1 MGTKE
6 RETFEKGS
14 RQMSKR
20 DSLLWKEL
28 RGSFTTPEEPRKV
41 FLLGQW
47 FGPFEEAEMK
57 AADPGPDLAGYET
70 ASWRHKVS
78 QQIQSFHPDLL
89 LVLFP
94 GDCTK
99 QLSET
104 ASEWLQDLL
113 SQSEM
118 CVCVLDEVGSVRW
131 KDLEGLERDD
141 SKSFELYYARG
152 DLCIGTS
159 NQGLGETLS
168 VWASQDHSRYYAPI
182 SIDTIH
188 THEGFSRLIVD
199 VLEETLHDHDLH
211 VAFPVEA
218 LIEDHMELGTLDT
231 VPLGEDVEGLDLNF
245 VDPMQDHEDDLLDT
259 LPLAGFP
266 KDEAERRRE
275 WAKVPRKVRI
285 AIRRLHN
292 MMSHKPKE
300 VLLQVLRG
308 SGASDDMIRAAK
320 AFRCPTCAV
329 SQEIPKTHPVSAP
342 PSYVF
347 NKEVSIDVFEVQ
359 DSDRTKYQF
368 LNMICVGTCYQV
380 VALVRVGE
388 GQPTSAQ
395 CLKKFQRHWVQWA
408 GWPESVS
415 TDRGLHN
422 RGAFATGLSQHGVVL
437 RQAGLESPEH
447 IGRCERHGGIIK
459 RAYRRVCRQHHL
471 QGKEQ
476 VKAAMTE
483 CQVAKNEFVR
493 HGGFSPSQ
501 WVLGRQP
508 RGIGHLLDEDE
519 LGQLGVLSGAMD
531 PSTAFGRSIEY
542 RHTARRAYVQA
553 DTSRRARAAVLR
565 KSGPLPGKYSAGDLV
580 CYRIERDSSGVPSW
594 SGVSRIIGFD
604 GKTVWV
610 THRGV
615 PVATSL
621 GKLRPCTSAEV
632 LAYQIL
638 SKGNLQYEHL
648 ESEREQQRFV
658 DARAHDS
665 DADDEE
671 DSDSA
676 RPSSAIRSNPLEGLR
691 TVRRR
696 VGLTPEESRAEPRVE
711 PTIEE
716 PEVEDAQQ
724 MDEPTVEAVAENDPQ
739 LDAAD
744 IPVPEEEDTADALL
758 AQFKIPTYGSK
769 ECNKYRAFVADRID
783 SESARKWLK
792 KRSSYSNK
800 KKAAQNKV
808 FTYEKCSPE
817 LQKGIDGSRKVEW
830 DKWKEFNAALDLD
843 EEQYQKLKDEGHEE
857 VPLKWVDTDKNDA
870 LRGTQPDIEVRHKSR
885 LVTRGDL
892 ESGDIRSDSPTAD
905 IEAQNLIFSFAASRK
920 VRIGSAD
927 ITNAYFQGEELDRVL
942 ILRQPK
948 GGLPGEPPERRFLA
962 RVPVYGTHDGG
973 RKFWKRLK
981 TSAQK
986 RGFLENA
993 IFKALYVLR
1002 NNEGRIIALLCTHV
1016 DDLLWAA
1023 EPEAEPVIEELL
1035 KEFSC
1040 GKVERKTFRYCGK
1053 EVSQADDY
1061 TITVTCKETTLKV
1074 RRIFIAPK
1082 RKPGE
1087 PLTDKDKLQLKSVAG
1102 SLSWVARQCRPDLAY
1117 RVSRMQSASAGG
1129 IVADLREANK
1139 AVDYALATPDRGL
1152 TFRANVLD
1160 WDNLISCVI
1169 TDASHANESQVMK
1182 VKGEDSVEPY
1192 RSQGARLNA
1201 LGTPSLISSDE
1212 GHMHLISY
1220 ASRKVRRVCRSTL
1233 QAEAYT
1239 LQAGVEEGDRLR
1251 AAVADLFGK
1260 LDRKKWEASSAAFMR
1275 QVWFTDCRS
1284 LSDTLR
1290 NPKMSKHEDKRL
1302 SIEIA
1307 SMRESLW
1314 RAKGEQ
1320 YGDPYYQ
1327 DDRPEE
1333 PTDEVRWIDTDVMV
1347 ADPLTKVMES
1357 TKLVECLFTNCL
1369 KVEQP
1374 IESVIKKRAKQLQ
1387 RRKTADPAD
1396 GLDVMD

>member
-1 MGTKE
+1 
-6 RETFEKGS
+6 
-14 RQMSKR
+14 
-20 DSLLWKEL
+20 
-28 RGSFTTPEEPRKV
+28 
-41 FLLGQW
+41 
-47 FGPFEEAEMK
+47 
-57 AADPGPDLAGYET
+57 
-70 ASWRHKVS
+70 
-78 QQIQSFHPDLL
+78 
-89 LVLFP
+89 
-94 GDCTK
+94 
-99 QLSET
+99 
-104 ASEWLQDLL
+104 
-113 SQSEM
+113 
-118 CVCVLDEVGSVRW
+118 
-131 KDLEGLERDD
+131 
-141 SKSFELYYARG
+141 
-152 DLCIGTS
+152 
-159 NQGLGETLS
+159 
-168 VWASQDHSRYYAPI
+168 
-182 SIDTIH
+182 
-188 THEGFSRLIVD
+188 
-199 VLEETLHDHDLH
+199 
-211 VAFPVEA
+211 
-218 LIEDHMELGTLDT
+218 
-231 VPLGEDVEGLDLNF
+231 
-245 VDPMQDHEDDLLDT
+245 
-259 LPLAGFP
+259 
-266 KDEAERRRE
+266 
-275 WAKVPRKVRI
+275 
-285 AIRRLHN
+285 
-292 MMSHKPKE
+292 
-300 VLLQVLRG
+300 
-308 SGASDDMIRAAK
+308 
-320 AFRCPTCAV
+320 
-329 SQEIPKTHPVSAP
+329 
-342 PSYVF
+342 
-347 NKEVSIDVFEVQ
+347 
-359 DSDRTKYQF
+359 
-368 LNMICVGTCYQV
+368 
-380 VALVRVGE
+380 
-388 GQPTSAQ
+388 
-395 CLKKFQRHWVQWA
+395 
-408 GWPESVS
+408 
-415 TDRGLHN
+415 
-422 RGAFATGLSQHGVVL
+422 
-437 RQAGLESPEH
+437 
-447 IGRCERHGGIIK
+447 
-459 RAYRRVCRQHHL
+459 
-471 QGKEQ
+471 
-476 VKAAMTE
+476 
-483 CQVAKNEFVR
+483 
-493 HGGFSPSQ
+493 
-501 WVLGRQP
+501 
-508 RGIGHLLDEDE
+508 
-519 LGQLGVLSGAMD
+519 MD

-1061 TITVTCKETTLKV
+1061 TITVTCKETTLK
-1074 RRIFIAPK
+1074 
-1082 RKPGE
+1082 
-1087 PLTDKDKLQLKSVAG
+1087 
-1102 SLSWVARQCRPDLAY
+1102 
-1117 RVSRMQSASAGG
+1117 
-1129 IVADLREANK
+1129 ANK

-1192 RSQGARLNA
+1192 RSQG
-1201 LGTPSLISSDE
+1201 
-1212 GHMHLISY
+1212 
-1220 ASRKVRRVCRSTL
+1220 
-1233 QAEAYT
+1233 
-1239 LQAGVEEGDRLR
+1239 VEEGDRLR

-1275 QVWFTDCRS
+1275 
-1284 LSDTLR
+1284 
-1290 NPKMSKHEDKRL
+1290 
-1302 SIEIA
+1302 
-1307 SMRESLW
+1307 
-1314 RAKGEQ
+1314 
-1320 YGDPYYQ
+1320 Q